1 MRPHVFHFA
10 GPNIPFEVPALGS
23 ESAPQVRAFAAVL
36 PCPRPQASLHQDY
49 PNKLAP
55 EAFRN
60 TKTRPPAYG
69 LSTATQPAPH
79 TLDSD
84 LQCTRPGIS
93 PRLYQSVCLR

>member
-1 MRPHVFHFA
+1 MHLHVFRFA
-10 GPNIPFEVPALGS
+10 EPNIPFDEPSLRS
-23 ESAPQVRAFAAVL
+23 ESVPQVRAFAAAS
-36 PCPRPQASLHQDY
+36 PCPRPQARLLQDY

-60 TKTRPPAYG
+60 TKTHPPAYG
-69 LSTATQPAPH
+69 PSVATQPAPH

-93 PRLYQSVCLR
+93 PRLYLSVCLR